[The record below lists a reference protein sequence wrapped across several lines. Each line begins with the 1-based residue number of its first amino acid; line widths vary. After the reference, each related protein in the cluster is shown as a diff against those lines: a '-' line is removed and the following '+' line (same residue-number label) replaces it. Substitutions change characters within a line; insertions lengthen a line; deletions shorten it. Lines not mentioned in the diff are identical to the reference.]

1 MSFPCSRAEAAVQAR
16 APARVANFSGVIL
29 LEGLK
34 NELVRP
40 NWTPVL
46 ENSFQL

>member
-1 MSFPCSRAEAAVQAR
+1 MQPSAACTR
-16 APARVANFSGVIL
+16 ARVANFSGVIL

-34 NELVRP
+34 NELARP

-46 ENSFQL
+46 GNSFPL